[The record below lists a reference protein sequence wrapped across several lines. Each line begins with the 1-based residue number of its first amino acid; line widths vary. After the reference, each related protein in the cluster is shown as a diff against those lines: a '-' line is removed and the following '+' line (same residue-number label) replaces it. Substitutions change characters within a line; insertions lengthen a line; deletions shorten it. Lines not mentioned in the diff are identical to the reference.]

1 MEAINLIRRTL
12 HQRPKQAPSLGWW
25 RGENTTI
32 YTVEAINLIRRT
44 LHLRPR
50 QAPSSGLFASYA
62 LQHTPQQTHHPEPS
76 ALPSSQAFREEG
88 QTNRYT
94 RNIRLYRDISFD
106 MHRSPCRQE
115 RSESRVGG
123 AGRAIAR
130 TEGVIPSSSG
140 LFASYALQH
149 TPQQTLHPV
158 ASRHPSSQTFQ
169 EEGAFYRYTRWK
181 L

>member
-1 MEAINLIRRTL
+1 LPRTL
-12 HQRPKQAPSLGWW
+12 C
-25 RGENTTI
+25 
-32 YTVEAINLIRRT
+32 
-44 LHLRPR
+44 
-50 QAPSSGLFASYA
+50 
-62 LQHTPQQTHHPEPS
+62 
-76 ALPSSQAFREEG
+76 
-88 QTNRYT
+88 
-94 RNIRLYRDISFD
+94 NIRLNKLTTLSLWLFPPLKPFERRDHSYRCVRRFSLY
-106 MHRSPCRQE
+106 
-115 RSESRVGG
+115 RVGSCIALGLVSLPYSTALARG

>member
-1 MEAINLIRRTL
+1 MSPQTPLTPPL
-12 HQRPKQAPSLGWW
+12 HPLLAGGYSKATSLDS
-25 RGENTTI
+25 
-32 YTVEAINLIRRT
+32 L
-44 LHLRPR
+44 LL
-50 QAPSSGLFASYA
+50 SSF
-62 LQHTPQQTHHPEPS
+62 QWVFCVFTCNHPPQQTLHPVAPL
-76 ALPSSQAFREEG
+76 LPSSQAFREEG